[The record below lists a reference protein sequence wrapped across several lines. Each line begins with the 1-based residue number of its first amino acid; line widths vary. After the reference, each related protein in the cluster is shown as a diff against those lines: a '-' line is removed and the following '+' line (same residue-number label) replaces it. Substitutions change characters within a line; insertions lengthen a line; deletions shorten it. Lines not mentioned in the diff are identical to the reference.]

1 MSILIEDSPRAHL
14 AAWIKDAVGRGVAQG
29 AVITPWATPWLSH
42 PGAGKK
48 PSAQNRVQ
56 DLRAN
61 NVEVWFDPTTHALQM
76 GGVGDFRYY
85 GEYDLWGGPRGDL
98 SDEAFREEHV
108 GKVFEIQDALDVPH
122 LGPTVLLHAGL
133 DNTSALALD
142 LAREAIR
149 RDPRCRLSI
158 AGTAPFWSSG
168 SALDAHI
175 GALATLQPNG
185 WFLTVVRTATSLP
198 VPAAAEEVHGLCR
211 TTRALSDDAPVH
223 ISHGDIAA
231 LPAAAAG
238 AATVGSGWDQRQR
251 VCSYG
256 DYDARDPNASGG
268 GWYARPTLQNLLGS
282 VLPNEAI
289 VLSARDAALVA
300 RLGGLPAPGPRET
313 FDHHLTVLNAVIAGL
328 QAIHDPEQRFRRLV
342 ELYDAARADWPAVQR
357 HTGSTAA
364 GKEWIDG
371 VATGLALY
379 GATEGW

>member
-14 AAWIKDAVGRGVAQG
+14 AAWISDAIARGAAQG
-29 AVITPWATPWLSH
+29 AVITPWATPWLTHS
-42 PGAGKK
+42 GQGRK
-48 PSAQNRVQ
+48 PCASDRVQ
-56 DLRAN
+56 ELQSH

-85 GEYDLWGGPRGDL
+85 GEYELWGGPRGDL
-98 SDEAFREEHV
+98 SDEAFRQEHV
-108 GKVFEIQDALDVPH
+108 GKVFEIQDTLGVHH
-122 LGPTVLLHAGL
+122 LAPTVLLHAGL
-133 DNTSALALD
+133 DNTTALALD

-149 RDPRCRLSI
+149 RDPQCRLSI

-185 WFLTVVRTATSLP
+185 WFLTVVRTATTLP

-231 LPAAAAG
+231 LPAVVAG
-238 AATVGSGWDQRQR
+238 AATIGSGWDQRQR

-256 DYDARDPNASGG
+256 DYDVRDPDATGG
-268 GWYARPTLQNLLGS
+268 GWYKRPTLEILLGS
-282 VLPNEAI
+282 LLPNEAI
-289 VLSARDAALVA
+289 VLSARDAGLVT

-313 FDHHLTVLNAVIAGL
+313 FDHHLTVLTSVTASL
-328 QAIHDPEQRFRRLV
+328 QAVRDPEQRYRRLAA
-342 ELYDAARADWPAVQR
+342 LYDAARTEWPQVQR
-357 HTGSTAA
+357 HTNCSAA
-364 GKEWIDG
+364 GKEWIAA
-371 VATGLALY
+371 VAAGLALY